1 MSTITKTSHFRGMI
15 SGVMFGALA
24 ASFAAVCPAA
34 DADVY
39 QSTVKYHD
47 LSAAGSAGATVLY
60 ARIRAAAATV
70 CQPLEGRD
78 LASKRLVSV
87 CVHQAIADAVTKVNQ
102 PALSAVYSAK
112 NGTSLPVLLASRQI
126 R

>member
-1 MSTITKTSHFRGMI
+1 MSTITKTSHFHSMI
-15 SGVMFGALA
+15 AGAMFGVLA

-39 QSTVKYHD
+39 QSTVKYQD
-47 LSAAGSAGATVLY
+47 LSATGSAGATALY
-60 ARIRAAAATV
+60 SRIRAAAATV

-78 LASKRLVSV
+78 LASKRLVSK
-87 CVHQAIADAVTKVNQ
+87 CVYQAIAAAVTKVNQ
-102 PALSAVYSAK
+102 PALSAVYNAK

-126 R
+126 H